1 MTKKL
6 THKNIPVLALIA
18 IVLAL
23 GYLVLR
29 IIFNDTTPAITF
41 ELFAA
46 ILGFTLTTLVT
57 FLLLNKQTDAELRKE
72 ESIQFLNLKMSVYQE
87 LLKQLH
93 DVISKRK
100 IKKEDITEL
109 RLLNQQ
115 ISFVASAEVLQAFNS
130 FVKFFAMQ
138 TKKENLDDKIIDDL
152 LDEMS
157 KLTVFIRRD
166 LFQADKKELNSKE
179 IEHLILSSNDLL
191 DIND

>member
-1 MTKKL
+1 
-6 THKNIPVLALIA
+6 
-18 IVLAL
+18 
-23 GYLVLR
+23 
-29 IIFNDTTPAITF
+29 
-41 ELFAA
+41 
-46 ILGFTLTTLVT
+46 
-57 FLLLNKQTDAELRKE
+57 
-72 ESIQFLNLKMSVYQE
+72 MSVYQE

-115 ISFVASAEVLQAFNS
+115 ISFVASAEVLQAFNG
-130 FVKFFAMQ
+130 FVKFFALQ

-191 DIND
+191 DV

>member
-1 MTKKL
+1 
-6 THKNIPVLALIA
+6 
-18 IVLAL
+18 
-23 GYLVLR
+23 
-29 IIFNDTTPAITF
+29 
-41 ELFAA
+41 
-46 ILGFTLTTLVT
+46 
-57 FLLLNKQTDAELRKE
+57 
-72 ESIQFLNLKMSVYQE
+72 MSVYQE

-115 ISFVASAEVLQAFNS
+115 ISFVASAEVLQAFNG
-130 FVKFFAMQ
+130 FVKFFALQ
-138 TKKENLDDKIIDDL
+138 TKKENLDDKIIDL

-191 DIND
+191 DV

>member
-1 MTKKL
+1 M
-6 THKNIPVLALIA
+6 
-18 IVLAL
+18 
-23 GYLVLR
+23 VLR
-29 IIFNDTTPAITF
+29 TIFNDNTPAITF

-46 ILGFTLTTLVT
+46 ILGFTLTSLVT

-72 ESIQFLNLKMSVYQE
+72 ESIQFLNLKMNVYQE

-115 ISFVASAEVLQAFNS
+115 ISFVASAEVLQAFNN
-130 FVKFFAMQ
+130 FVKFFALQ
-138 TKKENLDDKIIDDL
+138 TKKENLDDKVIDEL

-157 KLTVFIRRD
+157 KLTVYIRRD
-166 LFQADKKELNSKE
+166 LFQTDKKELNLKE
-179 IEHLILSSNDLL
+179 IERLILSSNDFL
-191 DIND
+191 DINNS

>member
-1 MTKKL
+1 MTIKL
-6 THKNIPVLALIA
+6 ANKSIPILVLLA
-18 IVLAL
+18 IVLVM

-29 IIFNDTTPAITF
+29 IIFNDNTPAITF

-46 ILGFTLTTLVT
+46 ILGFTLTSLVT

-93 DVISKRK
+93 DVILKRK

-115 ISFVASAEVLQAFNS
+115 ISFVASAEVLQAFNG
-130 FVKFFAMQ
+130 FVKFFALQ

-166 LFQADKKELNSKE
+166 LFQADKKKLNSKE

-191 DIND
+191 DV

>member
-1 MTKKL
+1 M
-6 THKNIPVLALIA
+6 V
-18 IVLAL
+18 L

-29 IIFNDTTPAITF
+29 IIFNSDTPAITL

-46 ILGFTLTTLVT
+46 ILGFTLTSLVT

-93 DVISKRK
+93 DVILKRK

-115 ISFVASAEVLQAFNS
+115 ISFVASAEVLQAFNG
-130 FVKFFAMQ
+130 FVKFFALQ

-166 LFQADKKELNSKE
+166 LFQADKKKLNSKE

-191 DIND
+191 DV

>member
-1 MTKKL
+1 MTIKL
-6 THKNIPVLALIA
+6 SNKSIPILVLLA
-18 IVLAL
+18 IVLVI

-29 IIFNDTTPAITF
+29 IIFNDNTPAITF

-46 ILGFTLTTLVT
+46 ILGFTLTSLVT

-93 DVISKRK
+93 DVILKRK

-115 ISFVASAEVLQAFNS
+115 ISFVASAEVLQAFNG
-130 FVKFFAMQ
+130 FVKFFALQ

-166 LFQADKKELNSKE
+166 LFQADKKKLNSKE

-191 DIND
+191 DV

>member
-1 MTKKL
+1 MTIKL
-6 THKNIPVLALIA
+6 SNKSIPILVLLA
-18 IVLAL
+18 IVLVM

-29 IIFNDTTPAITF
+29 IIFNSDTPAITL

-46 ILGFTLTTLVT
+46 ILGFTLTSLVT

-93 DVISKRK
+93 DVILKRK

-115 ISFVASAEVLQAFNS
+115 ISFVASAEVLQAFNG
-130 FVKFFAMQ
+130 FVKFFALQ

-166 LFQADKKELNSKE
+166 LFQADKKKLNSKE

-191 DIND
+191 DV

>member
-1 MTKKL
+1 MTIKL
-6 THKNIPVLALIA
+6 SNKSIPILVLLA
-18 IVLAL
+18 IVLVM

-29 IIFNDTTPAITF
+29 IIFNDNTPAITF

-46 ILGFTLTTLVT
+46 ILGFTLTSLVT

-93 DVISKRK
+93 DVILKRK

-115 ISFVASAEVLQAFNS
+115 ISFVASAEVLQAFNG
-130 FVKFFAMQ
+130 FVKFFALQ

-166 LFQADKKELNSKE
+166 LFQADKKKLNSKE

-191 DIND
+191 DV

>member
-1 MTKKL
+1 MTIKL
-6 THKNIPVLALIA
+6 ANKSIPILVLITIIL
-18 IVLAL
+18 VL

-29 IIFNDTTPAITF
+29 IIFNDNTPAITF

-46 ILGFTLTTLVT
+46 ILGFTLTSLVT

-115 ISFVASAEVLQAFNS
+115 ISFVASAEVLQAFNG
-130 FVKFFAMQ
+130 FVKFFALQ

-191 DIND
+191 DI

>member
-1 MTKKL
+1 M
-6 THKNIPVLALIA
+6 
-18 IVLAL
+18 
-23 GYLVLR
+23 
-29 IIFNDTTPAITF
+29 
-41 ELFAA
+41 
-46 ILGFTLTTLVT
+46 
-57 FLLLNKQTDAELRKE
+57 NKQTDAELRKE

-166 LFQADKKELNSKE
+166 LFQTDKKELNSKE

>member
-1 MTKKL
+1 MTIKL
-6 THKNIPVLALIA
+6 ANNSTPILVLIT
-18 IVLAL
+18 IVLVL

-29 IIFNDTTPAITF
+29 IIFNGDTPAITF

-46 ILGFTLTTLVT
+46 ILGFTLTSLVT

-115 ISFVASAEVLQAFNS
+115 ISFVASAEVLQAFNG
-130 FVKFFAMQ
+130 FVKFFALQ

-191 DIND
+191 DI

>member
-1 MTKKL
+1 MTIKL
-6 THKNIPVLALIA
+6 SNKSIPILVLLA
-18 IVLAL
+18 IVLVI

-29 IIFNDTTPAITF
+29 IIFNDNTPAITF

-46 ILGFTLTTLVT
+46 ILGFTLTSLVT

-93 DVISKRK
+93 DVILKRK

-115 ISFVASAEVLQAFNS
+115 ISFVASAEVLQAFNG
-130 FVKFFAMQ
+130 FVKFFALQ
-138 TKKENLDDKIIDDL
+138 TKKENLDDEIIDDL

-166 LFQADKKELNSKE
+166 LFQADKKKLNSKE

-191 DIND
+191 DV

>member
-1 MTKKL
+1 MTIKL
-6 THKNIPVLALIA
+6 SNKSIPILVLLA
-18 IVLAL
+18 IVLVM

-29 IIFNDTTPAITF
+29 IIFNSNTPAITL

-46 ILGFTLTTLVT
+46 ILGFTLTSLVT

-93 DVISKRK
+93 DVILKRK

-115 ISFVASAEVLQAFNS
+115 ISFVASAEVLQAFNG
-130 FVKFFAMQ
+130 FVKFFALQ

-166 LFQADKKELNSKE
+166 LFQADKKKLNSKE

-191 DIND
+191 DV

>member
-1 MTKKL
+1 MQNKEVGSL
-6 THKNIPVLALIA
+6 SS
-18 IVLAL
+18 
-23 GYLVLR
+23 
-29 IIFNDTTPAITF
+29 
-41 ELFAA
+41 LF
-46 ILGFTLTTLVT
+46 LLLCDNSRQSFLP
-57 FLLLNKQTDAELRKE
+57 LLLNKQTDAELRKE

-115 ISFVASAEVLQAFNS
+115 ISFVASAEVLQAFNG
-130 FVKFFAMQ
+130 FVKFFALQ

-191 DIND
+191 DV

>member
-1 MTKKL
+1 MTIKL
-6 THKNIPVLALIA
+6 ANNSTPILVLIT
-18 IVLAL
+18 IVLVL

-29 IIFNDTTPAITF
+29 IIFNGDTPAITF

-46 ILGFTLTTLVT
+46 ILGFTLTSLVT

-115 ISFVASAEVLQAFNS
+115 ISFVASAEVLQAFNG
-130 FVKFFAMQ
+130 FVKFFFFF

-191 DIND
+191 DV